1 MSSLAIAMNKGA
13 LEGGLFLV
21 SCGIFKLWMSKRTNN
36 NSQSFQSIESDLKKQ
51 RCPDPEDAARHYNI
65 YPEEKIVVR
74 FLH

>member
-36 NSQSFQSIESDLKKQ
+36 NTKSFSKIDTDLKNE
-51 RCPDPEDAARHYNI
+51 RCPDPEDASRSYNI

>member
-1 MSSLAIAMNKGA
+1 MSFLAKAINKYA
-13 LEGGLFLV
+13 LEGGLFLA

-36 NSQSFQSIESDLKKQ
+36 NTKSFSYIESDLKKQ
-51 RCPDPEDAARHYNI
+51 RCPDPEDAARSYNV